1 MFAGLK
7 RKLSRKKSKKG
18 TNKGKYTKSVVNKR
32 KGSKSKKGGYRTK
45 KSRPKSKSRK
55 SLRKKKTSKRKKSMR
70 GGAIRYPAE
79 YFGKNSGRYGEDN
92 HKGASFPVPNLTP
105 TV

>member
-7 RKLSRKKSKKG
+7 RKLSIKKSKKS
-18 TNKGKYTKSVVNKR
+18 TSKGKSTKRVVNKHR
-32 KGSKSKKGGYRTK
+32 KSKKGGYRTK
-45 KSRPKSKSRK
+45 KSKPKSKSKK
-55 SLRKKKTSKRKKSMR
+55 SLRKKKSSKRKKSMR

-79 YFGKNSGRYGEDN
+79 YYGKNSGRYGEDN

-105 TV
+105 TI

>member
-7 RKLSRKKSKKG
+7 RELNRKKSKKG
-18 TNKGKYTKSVVNKR
+18 ISKGKSTKPVVNKR
-32 KGSKSKKGGYRTK
+32 KGSKSKKSGYRTK
-45 KSRPKSKSRK
+45 KSRPKSKKK
-55 SLRKKKTSKRKKSMR
+55 SSRKKKTSKRKKSMR
-70 GGAIRYPAE
+70 GGAIRYPSE
-79 YFGKNSGRYGEDN
+79 YYGKNSGRYGEDN

>member
-7 RKLSRKKSKKG
+7 RKLSKKKSKKN
-18 TNKGKYTKSVVNKR
+18 TSKVKSTKPVVHKSR
-32 KGSKSKKGGYRTK
+32 KSKKGGYRTK
-45 KSRPKSKSRK
+45 KSKPKSKSKK
-55 SLRKKKTSKRKKSMR
+55 SLRKKKSSKRKKTMR

-79 YFGKNSGRYGEDN
+79 YYGKNSGRYGEDN

-105 TV
+105 TI